1 MLFYS
6 MYALIGFVCG
16 VYFDLTWIAAV
27 ISAAALIFTFINK
40 KTKNMFFCLL
50 VFVVFM
56 GLGNGIMKINSRAS
70 CYTEQF
76 VTVSG
81 RISEIPYKSNDVWC
95 YTLNCEEITFAD
107 KKEKFKERIC
117 VYSEN
122 EYKLSDS
129 IDVSGFLKLF
139 DGAKNPGCFDSYTY
153 YKSIGIN
160 YKMTAFSDCLSE
172 NKYSSHSPYS
182 LAVQMRNKICTKVDE
197 NFEPDN
203 AVILKYILTGYK
215 KEIDRDY
222 TNRLLKSGVLRNL
235 YSPYF
240 HLILVLGLSN
250 FFLKGISVKKR
261 RFIIC
266 GLCVLYLCV
275 NPYSLSGRK
284 LFTYT
289 IFIEILRSRGY
300 VIRNLDV
307 LWAVILLCGIQNPY
321 VLYNEGFLMSCCATI
336 FIILFYTKIYTRIS
350 WVNKH
355 KAVIRVAV
363 MFFISGILL
372 TPIGAY
378 LFDGMS
384 LYSIF
389 ISILMLPII
398 STIYI
403 ISPLMLIGCD
413 AVILIID
420 NLVTFIRNLPIIIEK
435 LPFSYFIL
443 PRPSIVLLA
452 SYLLAIGAIYK
463 RKTKA
468 VKVLAMSSLGLLLSF
483 SAGEMYRAGKPEFSF
498 LSAGQGDC
506 SVLDIPY
513 KCTIMVDTGGTAE
526 YVTNYDVGAREIF
539 PYLRHSNIKTLDYVF
554 ISHYHKDHCDG
565 ITTLMDLVKIKNIF
579 LPDYLPNDKNRVIIE
594 GKAREK
600 GIKVH
605 YIKGPGKINLDGG
618 VLCEVL
624 YFDKDSEDENDKSVV
639 MRLEY
644 DGVSC
649 LYTGDITKTTE
660 EKLIDMGV
668 DLKADI
674 LKVAHHGSKNSSSDE
689 FLAAADPEIAVAMT
703 VKENVYDFPT
713 KDVVLNMQEAGIE
726 FVATPDVG
734 SITIKI
740 KDGRLIWQRKTR

>member
-6 MYALIGFVCG
+6 VYALIGFICG
-16 VYFDLTWIAAV
+16 VYFDFTWIVGV
-27 ISAAALIFTFINK
+27 ISAIVLIYTLINK
-40 KTKNMFFCLL
+40 KTGNVFFCLL
-50 VFVVFM
+50 VCVIFM
-56 GLGNGIMKINSRAS
+56 VLGKGIMKINSTAS

-81 RISEIPYKSNDVWC
+81 RISEIPYKTNGMWC
-95 YTLNCEEITFAD
+95 YTLNCEEISFAD
-107 KKEKFKERIC
+107 RKEKFSERIC

-122 EYKLSDS
+122 EYKISDS
-129 IDVSGFLKLF
+129 VDVSGFLKLF
-139 DGAKNPGCFDSYTY
+139 DDAKNPGCFDAYTY
-153 YKSIGIN
+153 YKSVGVN
-160 YKMTAFSDCLSE
+160 YKMTAFADCLSE
-172 NKYSSHSPYS
+172 NNYSSYSLYS
-182 LAVQMRNKICTKVDE
+182 LAVNIRNKICSEIDKK
-197 NFEPDN
+197 FEPNN
-203 AVILKYILTGYK
+203 AVVLKYILTGYK

-240 HLILVLGLSN
+240 HLILILGLAN
-250 FFLKGISVKKR
+250 FFLKGVNIKKR

-266 GLCVLYLCV
+266 ILCVLYLCI

-284 LFTYT
+284 LVTYT
-289 IFIEILRSRGY
+289 IFIEILRNRGD
-300 VIRNLDV
+300 VIRHLDV
-307 LWAVILLCGIQNPY
+307 LWMVILLCGIQNPY
-321 VLYNEGFLMSCCATI
+321 VLYNEGFLMSCCATV
-336 FIILFYTKIYTRIS
+336 FLILFYTKIYTRIS

-355 KAVIRVAV
+355 KALIRVLV
-363 MFFISGILL
+363 LFFISGVML

-398 STIYI
+398 SAIYI
-403 ISPLMLIGCD
+403 MSPLMLVGSD
-413 AVILIID
+413 TVILIID
-420 NLVTFIRNLPIIIEK
+420 NLVTFIRNLPVIIEK

-443 PRPSIVLLA
+443 PRPNIVLLL
-452 SYLLAIGAIYK
+452 SYLSVLGAVYK
-463 RKTKA
+463 RKTKTF
-468 VKVLAMSSLGLLLSF
+468 KVLAMSSLGFLLSF
-483 SAGEMYRAGKPEFSF
+483 GAGEIYRAGKPEFTF

-513 KCTIMVDTGGTAE
+513 KCTVMVDTGGMAE
-526 YVTNYDVGAREIF
+526 YVTDYDVGAREIF
-539 PYLRHSNIKTLDYVF
+539 PYLRRNNIKTLDYVF

-565 ITTLMDLVKIKNIF
+565 ITTLMDLVEIKNIF
-579 LPDYLPNDKNRVIIE
+579 LPDYLPNNKNRVIIE
-594 GKAREK
+594 KKAKEK

-605 YIKGPGKINLDGG
+605 YIKGQEKINLDGG

-624 YFDKDSEDENDKSVV
+624 YFDKDAEDENDKSVV
-639 MRLEY
+639 IRLEY

-649 LYTGDITKTTE
+649 LYTGDITKKTE
-660 EKLIDMGV
+660 EKLTDI
-668 DLKADI
+668 DLKTDI

-689 FLAAADPEIAVAMT
+689 FLKAADPDIAVAMT
-703 VKENVYDFPT
+703 EEGNVYDFPT

-726 FVATPDVG
+726 FISTSDVG